1 MDMLVGG
8 LYNMK
13 KVARVT
19 SNTNTESVKA
29 STGTAMLDDVKD
41 KLQDLVDTIENMY
54 DDEYEA
60 LKQILGDNVLDRYM
74 DDLQDLSYNI

>member
-13 KVARVT
+13 KVTRVT
-19 SNTNTESVKA
+19 SNTNMKSVKA

-60 LKQILGDNVLDRYM
+60 LKQILGDSVLDKYM
-74 DDLQDLSYNI
+74 EDLQDLSYNI

>member
-1 MDMLVGG
+1 
-8 LYNMK
+8 MK
-13 KVARVT
+13 KVTRVT
-19 SNTNTESVKA
+19 SNTNMKSVKA

-60 LKQILGDNVLDRYM
+60 LKQILGDSVLDKYM
-74 DDLQDLSYNI
+74 EDLQDLSYNI